1 MLPEVFHWNGL
12 LQRLECTSIR
22 PFAKEADTSALQSV
36 CLSAARCLDS
46 EYQVCI
52 ILNAALS
59 LTKHLLSRRPTVSAN
74 TVVFS
79 ITAIMAKISMLNN
92 PVEFHQAYLRFLTSS
107 NDVLELQI
115 DAPGTQYAA
124 DVTSQRA
131 YGTLIDGDQWMIYRN
146 VETNVLHWD
155 FVSPPSFQP
164 TA

>member
-1 MLPEVFHWNGL
+1 MLLEVFHWNGL
-12 LQRLECTSIR
+12 LQRLECTCIR
-22 PFAKEADTSALQSV
+22 LFAKEADTSALQSV

-59 LTKHLLSRRPTVSAN
+59 LTKHI
-74 TVVFS
+74 F
-79 ITAIMAKISMLNN
+79 
-92 PVEFHQAYLRFLTSS
+92 SS

-115 DAPGTQYAA
+115 DAAGTQYAA

-131 YGTLIDGDQWMIYRN
+131 FETLIDGDQWMIYRN